1 VNSSVD
7 DFNPAT
13 TLFVCNKWD
22 VVPIKDRDDIKRA
35 VYYRLEQIYQGLR
48 PEQIFYFSTMEVRSN
63 AIVKYAMC
71 IDIPLKREFGQ
82 FNFIIIF
89 VCEIILLPKKIKDFV
104 CTFFCG
110 IDYIS

>member
-1 VNSSVD
+1 MVLSTILCPCLPIALSVLR
-7 DFNPAT
+7 FM
-13 TLFVCNKWD
+13 
-22 VVPIKDRDDIKRA
+22 IKP
-35 VYYRLEQIYQGLR
+35 L
-48 PEQIFYFSTMEVRSN
+48 
-63 AIVKYAMC
+63 
-71 IDIPLKREFGQ
+71 PLKHEFGQ